1 MNREERLAAFESM
14 LKNVKDR
21 YADTTEKMEKLKSEG
36 KVKSVTY
43 NQLMAEKLTLQKM
56 LSMYEIYGI
65 ICPKE
70 GPDEVGRIP

>member
-1 MNREERLAAFESM
+1 MNREERLAAFENM

-21 YADTTEKMEKLKSEG
+21 YADTTEKMEKLKAEG
-36 KVKSVTY
+36 KLKSVTY

-65 ICPKE
+65 IEK
-70 GPDEVGRIP
+70 

>member
-1 MNREERLAAFESM
+1 MNREERLDAFENM

-21 YADTTEKMEKLKSEG
+21 YADTTEKMEKLKAEG

-65 ICPKE
+65 IEK
-70 GPDEVGRIP
+70 

>member
-1 MNREERLAAFESM
+1 MNREERLAVFENM

-21 YADTTEKMEKLKSEG
+21 YADTTEKMEKLKAEG
-36 KVKSVTY
+36 KLKSVTY

-65 ICPKE
+65 IEK
-70 GPDEVGRIP
+70 